1 MAFPHQTP
9 NDLKQAHALQNPQH
23 LTSTYLSS
31 QKKKEKSNHLSF
43 AIANSYGLRLD
54 GTTKLELGRCF

>member
-9 NDLKQAHALQNPQH
+9 NDPKQLH
-23 LTSTYLSS
+23 
-31 QKKKEKSNHLSF
+31 

-54 GTTKLELGRCF
+54 GTTKLQLSTCH